1 MKLRTLVLQSKL
13 RLTTLATQLRVTV
26 GEFIAALIPLDNISI
41 SEIFTKQVGKNIEEN
56 PHLTDT
62 PVATLYKTNPESVSI
77 GDGTDGVYFAEDYVI
92 GAPSNQTY
100 TLSGGFYWSISKPQ
114 QEPLAVSDGLL
125 SKQLGKNL
133 SDGIVVTEQIS
144 GVSPLDEAIDDAPA
158 VADIKVIAFSKY
170 VDDAAGTTDTAAINF
185 GKRSADAA
193 AVGDSVD
200 SFSVAKALSE
210 TTTTADNTVVDFSK
224 VASDTTSAT
233 DSKVISI
240 SRALSDATGAVDSS
254 VNTLNK
260 NVSDTSGT
268 TDSNVIDFN
277 KRPSDTAS
285 ANDSVIYRSVSK
297 AVSEAAVVSSSG
309 SLRMQDYTVDM
320 SYFAE
325 DYVGSSRAF
334 M

>member
-1 MKLRTLVLQSKL
+1 MKLRTIVLQSKL

-41 SEIFTKQVGKNIEEN
+41 SEIFTKQVGKNIAEN
-56 PHLTDT
+56 PQLTDT

-77 GDGTDGVYFAEDYVI
+77 GDGTDGVYFAEDYVV

-100 TLSGGFYWSISKPQ
+100 TLSGGFYWSIAKPQ
-114 QEPLAVSDGLL
+114 QEPLVLSDDLI

-158 VADIKVIAFSKY
+158 VADIKAITFSKY
-170 VDDAAGTTDTAAINF
+170 VDDAAGTTDSRITNF
-185 GKRSADAA
+185 GKRPSDAA

-200 SFSVAKALSE
+200 SFSVTKVLSE
-210 TTTTADNTVVDFSK
+210 TTTTTDSTVVDFSK
-224 VASDTTSAT
+224 VISDTSGVA
-233 DSKVISI
+233 DSKEISI
-240 SRALSDATGAVDSS
+240 SKALSDSAGAVDSS
-254 VNTLNK
+254 VNSLNK
-260 NVSDTSGT
+260 NVSDTAGT
-268 TDSNVIDFN
+268 TDSNVIEFN
-277 KRPSDTAS
+277 KRPSNTAS
-285 ANDSVIYRSVSK
+285 ASDSVIYRSVSK